1 MNQSQ
6 LVKSDDDIE
15 LAPGF
20 VVSMADVLNAPVS
33 EVNGRGH
40 VLHNV
45 KRTVRVTDV
54 QDADGR
60 PCEVVLTLYAHRSPF
75 TADEAEKLAAT
86 KTERIEKRE
95 ARELKDANTRE
106 REIGR
111 ACEITESALTR
122 GYEIA
127 AKTGGKTAERVKEAL
142 DLAAVLAQS
151 FNPKGLPSAQ

>member
-6 LVKSDDDIE
+6 LVKSNDDIE

-20 VVSMADVLNAPVS
+20 VVSVAHILDAPVS

-54 QDADGR
+54 LDADGR

-75 TADEAEKLAAT
+75 DANEADKLAQT
-86 KTERIEKRE
+86 KADKEAKRDARE
-95 ARELKDANTRE
+95 AKEANTRE

-111 ACEITESALTR
+111 ACEITENALTR

-127 AKTGGKTAERVKEAL
+127 AKTGGKTAEKVKEAL
-142 DLAAVLAQS
+142 DLAAVLAQN
-151 FNPKGLPSAQ
+151 FNPKALPSA